1 MPVKDK
7 SLMNDAANSKQK
19 IESLRTLIQQHDT
32 QYYALDAPT
41 ISDAEYDALFREL
54 SDLEALF
61 PELMTADSPTQ
72 RVGGVALKA
81 FHSVTHRMAM
91 LSLNNAFAE
100 SELIAFDKRIREA
113 LGLAVIEYAVEP
125 KFDGLA
131 ITLTY
136 ENGVFSQGATRG
148 DGYTGENVTHN
159 LRTIK
164 SIPNKL
170 HTDNPPQL
178 LEVRGE
184 VLMFKAD
191 FQRLNAAQTQKGDK
205 LFANP
210 RNAAAGSLRKL
221 DSNITAT
228 RPLSFFAYGLGVI
241 EQHANHDVASNPASN
256 LASHSEAMDY
266 LESLH
271 LPVSYLR
278 KVVQGVDGLLEYYQ
292 TIGSGR
298 DSLPFDID
306 GVVYKVNNL
315 RLQDALG
322 FVSRAPRWAIAHK
335 FPAETALTIVEDIT
349 VQVGRTGAITPVARL
364 QPVFVGGVTVTNATL
379 HNEDEVRRKDVHIG
393 DTVSVRRAGDV
404 IPEVVAVVLEKRPA
418 NALAFVMPTIC
429 PECGSHIIKLADEAV
444 ARCTGGLVC
453 PAQRKQAIT
462 HFASRRALDIEGL
475 GEKLVDQLV
484 EADLVHTLADIY
496 LLDLTTLAN
505 LDRMAEKSADN
516 VLSALAKSKQTTLA
530 RFIYGLGIRNVGEA
544 TAKELARY
552 FGNLSGMMAANVD
565 MFQQVADIGP
575 IVAESLTQFF
585 AEPHNQQI
593 ITKLQALGLTWQ
605 ESEGKSAAQG
615 VLAGKIFVLT
625 GSLPNLSRDAAKAMI
640 EAVGGKV
647 SGSVSKKTDYVI
659 AGADAGSK
667 LDKAQ
672 SLGLMIL
679 DEAGL
684 VSLLDGS
691 LADSQNSYTKE
702 NSQQNLATNV
712 DDAQSK
718 PIDLTA

>member
-1 MPVKDK
+1 M
-7 SLMNDAANSKQK
+7 
-19 IESLRTLIQQHDT
+19 
-32 QYYALDAPT
+32 
-41 ISDAEYDALFREL
+41 
-54 SDLEALF
+54 
-61 PELMTADSPTQ
+61 
-72 RVGGVALKA
+72 
-81 FHSVTHRMAM
+81 
-91 LSLNNAFAE
+91 
-100 SELIAFDKRIREA
+100 
-113 LGLAVIEYAVEP
+113 
-125 KFDGLA
+125 
-131 ITLTY
+131 
-136 ENGVFSQGATRG
+136 
-148 DGYTGENVTHN
+148 
-159 LRTIK
+159 
-164 SIPNKL
+164 
-170 HTDNPPQL
+170 
-178 LEVRGE
+178 
-184 VLMFKAD
+184 
-191 FQRLNAAQTQKGDK
+191 
-205 LFANP
+205 
-210 RNAAAGSLRKL
+210 
-221 DSNITAT
+221 
-228 RPLSFFAYGLGVI
+228 
-241 EQHANHDVASNPASN
+241 
-256 LASHSEAMDY
+256 
-266 LESLH
+266 
-271 LPVSYLR
+271 
-278 KVVQGVDGLLEYYQ
+278 
-292 TIGSGR
+292 
-298 DSLPFDID
+298 
-306 GVVYKVNNL
+306 NNL

-585 AEPHNQQI
+585 AEPHNQQVI
-593 ITKLQALGLTWQ
+593 SKLQALGLTWQ

-691 LADSQNSYTKE
+691 LADSQNSHTTE
-702 NSQQNLATNV
+702 NSPQTQATNV